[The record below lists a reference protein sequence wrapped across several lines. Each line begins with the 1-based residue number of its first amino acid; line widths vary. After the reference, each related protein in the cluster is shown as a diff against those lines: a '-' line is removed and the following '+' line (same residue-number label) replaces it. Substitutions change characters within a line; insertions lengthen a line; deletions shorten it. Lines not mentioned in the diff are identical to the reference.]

1 MKSKLIQLVA
11 MLSLLV
17 AGGAAMA
24 QEIQERTIRF
34 GHLNNTDHP
43 TSTGVKKFAELVAA
57 KSGGKIKVQEF
68 AASQLGNE
76 LQQQSAMQGGV
87 QEMLVASTTSLA
99 GIVKEFGL
107 FDFPFLFSNARQADA
122 MVDGPLGKMI
132 SDKLAEKGVVV
143 LGFFDLGFRNVTNSK
158 RPITKAEDLEGLKLR
173 VIPNPVFLET
183 FKTFKANP
191 MPMPFAELYGAL
203 ESKAVDGQEN
213 PYSVI
218 LSSKFYEVNKFV
230 SGTNHVY
237 ATNPIQIS
245 KRFWDKLSPAE
256 HKLLQDAAIEAQN
269 YQRVVS
275 REVGRQ
281 GPDRTQGQG
290 HGVQRHRTRRAGPHA
305 CRSQAHPR
313 QVRRFLRAGRGELV
327 QERAGARLQALIF
340 FAGGRLIRT
349 AGHRAAVLL
358 PSLKRGGLGR
368 WLCCFLASLITRTV
382 LVPRHCS
389 AVAGKCIALLTL

>member
-1 MKSKLIQLVA
+1 MKSKLIQLAA

-17 AGGAAMA
+17 AGSAAVA
-24 QEIQERTIRF
+24 QDIQERTIRF

-43 TSTGVKKFAELVAA
+43 TSFGVKKFAELVAA

-76 LQQQSAMQGGV
+76 LQQQSALQGGV

-132 SDKLAEKGVVV
+132 SERLAEKGVVV

-191 MPMPFAELYGAL
+191 LPMPFAELYNAL
-203 ESKAVDGQEN
+203 ESKAVDGEEN

-218 LSSKFYEVNKFV
+218 LSSKFYEVQKFV

-237 ATNPIQIS
+237 ATNPVQIS

-256 HKLLQDAAIEAQN
+256 QKLLQDA
-269 YQRVVS
+269 
-275 REVGRQ
+275 
-281 GPDRTQGQG
+281 
-290 HGVQRHRTRRAGPHA
+290 RTRHA
-305 CRSQAHPR
+305 TTSARP
-313 QVRRFLRAGRGELV
+313 AGRS
-327 QERAGARLQALIF
+327 RAR
-340 FAGGRLIRT
+340 RS
-349 AGHRAAVLL
+349 
-358 PSLKRGGLGR
+358 PS
-368 WLCCFLASLITRTV
+368 
-382 LVPRHCS
+382 
-389 AVAGKCIALLTL
+389 